1 MLETIKSKE
10 LISGKY
16 ITVDK
21 ALNLINSGDVI
32 VSGLGSA
39 EAKEILSN
47 LHKIANKVKDV
58 TVTTCLPMEMAEYF
72 TNEEYKDSFSMDGWF
87 YTAAMRKG
95 HKNGNISFIPNHL
108 HLAAVKR
115 MHHKKT
121 NIYIGTATPPD
132 KHGYLSLSLSNVYE
146 KRMMEESDLVILEI
160 NKNYPRTFGDVEVHI
175 SDIDYVIETDYE
187 VPALID
193 VEPNEKDLLIGKF
206 IAECRKN
213 KNMTQNQLAEMLNI
227 TNKSISK
234 WENGSC
240 LPDPSLYEPL
250 CDILGIT
257 INELFAGQRIEKE
270 DYQRMAE
277 VTTILKQFETKEE
290 AVDYLVKGTNLPI
303 EECSTAYDYYINLFK
318 ID

>member
-1 MLETIKSKE
+1 M
-10 LISGKY
+10 
-16 ITVDK
+16 
-21 ALNLINSGDVI
+21 NQ
-32 VSGLGSA
+32 
-39 EAKEILSN
+39 
-47 LHKIANKVKDV
+47 
-58 TVTTCLPMEMAEYF
+58 
-72 TNEEYKDSFSMDGWF
+72 
-87 YTAAMRKG
+87 
-95 HKNGNISFIPNHL
+95 
-108 HLAAVKR
+108 
-115 MHHKKT
+115 
-121 NIYIGTATPPD
+121 
-132 KHGYLSLSLSNVYE
+132 
-146 KRMMEESDLVILEI
+146 
-160 NKNYPRTFGDVEVHI
+160 VE
-175 SDIDYVIETDYE
+175 
-187 VPALID
+187 
-193 VEPNEKDLLIGKF
+193 IGKF

-270 DYQRMAE
+270 DYQRMADANLMRMLKYKLYQLSDKSVTFLDFDNALNRMAE

>member
-1 MLETIKSKE
+1 M
-10 LISGKY
+10 
-16 ITVDK
+16 
-21 ALNLINSGDVI
+21 NQ
-32 VSGLGSA
+32 
-39 EAKEILSN
+39 
-47 LHKIANKVKDV
+47 
-58 TVTTCLPMEMAEYF
+58 
-72 TNEEYKDSFSMDGWF
+72 
-87 YTAAMRKG
+87 
-95 HKNGNISFIPNHL
+95 
-108 HLAAVKR
+108 
-115 MHHKKT
+115 
-121 NIYIGTATPPD
+121 
-132 KHGYLSLSLSNVYE
+132 
-146 KRMMEESDLVILEI
+146 
-160 NKNYPRTFGDVEVHI
+160 VE
-175 SDIDYVIETDYE
+175 
-187 VPALID
+187 
-193 VEPNEKDLLIGKF
+193 IGKF

-270 DYQRMAE
+270 DYQRMADANLMRMIKYKLYQLSDKSVTFLDFDNALDRMAE

-290 AVDYLVKGTNLPI
+290 AVDYLVRGTNLPI

>member
-1 MLETIKSKE
+1 M
-10 LISGKY
+10 
-16 ITVDK
+16 
-21 ALNLINSGDVI
+21 NQ
-32 VSGLGSA
+32 
-39 EAKEILSN
+39 
-47 LHKIANKVKDV
+47 
-58 TVTTCLPMEMAEYF
+58 
-72 TNEEYKDSFSMDGWF
+72 
-87 YTAAMRKG
+87 
-95 HKNGNISFIPNHL
+95 
-108 HLAAVKR
+108 
-115 MHHKKT
+115 
-121 NIYIGTATPPD
+121 
-132 KHGYLSLSLSNVYE
+132 
-146 KRMMEESDLVILEI
+146 
-160 NKNYPRTFGDVEVHI
+160 VE
-175 SDIDYVIETDYE
+175 
-187 VPALID
+187 
-193 VEPNEKDLLIGKF
+193 IGKF

-240 LPDPSLYEPL
+240 LPDPSLYESL

-270 DYQRMAE
+270 DYQRMADANLMRMLKYKLYQLSDKSVTFLDFDNALNRMAE